1 MPKILLLDLELAPN
15 LATVWG
21 LWGQNIAINQL
32 INDSYVLSWAAK
44 WHDSDEVEYSSLRI
58 AEHVDMIREIY
69 ELVSQADIVV
79 SYNGDRF
86 DLKILNQEFLLCG
99 FDPPRPYKSV
109 DLLKT
114 MKKNFRGTSNKLDY
128 WLKKLSLGGKIQ
140 HRGHQL
146 WLDCMN
152 GKASAF
158 KEMEEYNIGDV
169 VELEKLY
176 DRVLPWIHNH
186 PIVGAYDE
194 TCSCPACGSKK
205 LTWQGYRVTKTRKYR
220 RAQCTDC
227 GRWTHSNKSEP
238 LATDIVM
245 VPDHG

>member
-1 MPKILLLDLELAPN
+1 MRKLLLDLELAPN

-32 INDSYVLSWAAK
+32 INDSYVLTWSAK
-44 WHDSDEVEYSSLRI
+44 WHGSDDVEYSSLRF
-58 AEHVDMIREIY
+58 AEHEDMIRSIY
-69 ELVSQADIVV
+69 DLINEADMVI

-86 DLKILNQEFLLCG
+86 DLKILNQEFLMCG
-99 FDPPRPYKSV
+99 LGPPRPYKSV

-128 WLKKLSLGGKIQ
+128 WLNKLSLGAKVK

-176 DRVLPWIHNH
+176 DYVLPWIPNH
-186 PIVGAYDE
+186 PVVGAYNG
-194 TCSCPACGSKK
+194 TCSCPSCGGTK
-205 LTWQGYRVTKTRKYR
+205 LRREGWRVTKTRKYR
-220 RAQCTDC
+220 RFVCTEC
-227 GRWTHSNKSEP
+227 GKWTHENKSE
-238 LATDIVM
+238 AITEIVM
-245 VPDHG
+245 VPDNG